1 MDRRQFFGDS
11 VAGTIVRLVLLSVV
25 VGVVFSAL
33 GITPFNL
40 IERLDQFVRNILD
53 MGLDAFNWA
62 FSYFLL
68 GAVIVFPSGFWCA
81 CWPSRATPGC
91 NARANRPTR
100 HSRHRAQLWP
110 SVKRVNSACV
120 SPQAR

>member
-11 VAGTIVRLVLLSVV
+11 VGGTLIRLVLLSVV

-40 IERLDQFVRNILD
+40 IERLQHLIRNITD

-62 FSYFLL
+62 FKYFLL
-68 GAVIVFPSGFWCA
+68 GAVIVFPIWFLVRLLG
-81 CWPSRATPGC
+81 SRRIP
-91 NARANRPTR
+91 PK
-100 HSRHRAQLWP
+100 P
-110 SVKRVNSACV
+110 
-120 SPQAR
+120 